1 MCQQPSDPVRREE
14 QTIDFRCEVTYTGY
28 KAPMLQWRDE
38 NGLVLESE
46 YEADDAN
53 PNRVVY
59 DKSFKPCFKQLV
71 HIDMFHFF
79 RLFYNKTAEPSDHE
93 QEYTCHLWFQQDE
106 GEAEEAPVLTDHCS
120 ITYWIER
127 KSLVS
132 SLATG
137 VCCFHGKLSCF
148 RPPNRNRNV
157 PRVQR
162 QSADDERG
170 RPHQLHVQRLPQR

>member
-59 DKSFKPCFKQLV
+59 EKSFKPCFRQPI
-71 HIDMFHFF
+71 HFDMFHF
-79 RLFYNKTAEPSDHE
+79 L
-93 QEYTCHLWFQQDE
+93 
-106 GEAEEAPVLTDHCS
+106 G
-120 ITYWIER
+120 
-127 KSLVS
+127 
-132 SLATG
+132 
-137 VCCFHGKLSCF
+137 CFTT
-148 RPPNRNRNV
+148 R
-157 PRVQR
+157 
-162 QSADDERG
+162 
-170 RPHQLHVQRLPQR
+170 